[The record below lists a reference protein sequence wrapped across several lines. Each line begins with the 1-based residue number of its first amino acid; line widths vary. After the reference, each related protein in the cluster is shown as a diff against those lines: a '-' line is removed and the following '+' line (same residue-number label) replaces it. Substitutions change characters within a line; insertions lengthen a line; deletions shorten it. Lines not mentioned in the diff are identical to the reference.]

1 MPEDKVDSNEQLFH
15 SIKSEIDTSK
25 ANTENWANNHD
36 KFYRLRFRVKKAKTF
51 PFTGC
56 SNLRLPTIETY
67 IRKTKSALIGI
78 YSNIKPRMQVI
89 PQSDQDLN
97 KANKMEK
104 FLDYLADYKIM
115 LLEKLILGC
124 DKMLEKGFFLAKVT
138 WCMKN
143 RTYTE
148 ELSLS
153 DLSMED
159 ALSLFDSNIPDE
171 AIAQELIRRLDVD
184 MSETVM
190 EENLASVM
198 KAVQD
203 VRSGK
208 DKIKVTLK
216 DELYNAPDVFVC
228 DPANVFVPSD
238 AGMDVQDLRWIC
250 HEYYEPI
257 EVLRQRA
264 DEGIYDKEAVN
275 EIISLKDLER
285 YDSTEVKDKDKII
298 DSTKSTREGIDRLS
312 NPSHLVK
319 IWEVYKYYN
328 PVEGEPEQ
336 KWQFIL
342 TPEFNK
348 IIKKQVLPYD
358 HQKFPFVR
366 FHTEIVDDRWF
377 SPRGIPEHLEDI
389 SKEIDAQHNQR
400 IDSQTIRNAPMFKF
414 RSGVVNPKLV
424 RFIPA
429 QGIPVSGMQ
438 PLDDS
443 IKLMDNTNINAE
455 FSYERE
461 EMLLKTVIQEY
472 LGQVDYSLQ
481 SMINKRQPR
490 TLGEVQMQAQNANQV
505 FSLDST
511 MWTTSIAE
519 LFTQIME
526 LCQQYMPERVFALVV
541 GQDDLEPI
549 HITRDEIQGKYDIV
563 CRGNDN
569 NTNPYVKA
577 QKSQM
582 RVQLLLGNPIA
593 LQAGVITPPNI
604 YNIYKR
610 YLQDDGE
617 IAWKELISMPQ
628 PPQPPQPPPAAT
640 LIKPDYKDLTD
651 AEQAQVLQSAGV
663 QPDMMGRALERR
675 EEMREDAFEE
685 SEQMSRRDME
695 NHQKKMDIANLIME
709 MRNAEQKATIEKAK
723 ISKPQ
728 RPRPERP

>member
-1 MPEDKVDSNEQLFH
+1 MQKADSKTKEDLYHE
-15 SIKSEIDTSK
+15 IASEVEDAK
-25 ANTENWANNHD
+25 NNTENWKLKHD
-36 KFYRLRFRVKKAKTF
+36 KFYRLRFRVKKSKTF

-67 IRKTKSALIGI
+67 IRKAKSALIGI

-89 PQSDQDLN
+89 PQTDQDLN
-97 KANKMEK
+97 KANKIEK
-104 FLDYLADYKIM
+104 FLDYLADYKM
-115 LLEKLILGC
+115 YLLEKLILGC
-124 DKMLEKGFFLAKVT
+124 DKMLEKGFFVAKIC
-138 WCMKN
+138 WSMKD

-148 ELSLS
+148 EFNLK
-153 DLSMED
+153 DIPMEE
-159 ALSLFDSNIPDE
+159 AMQLFDANVPDE
-171 AIAQELIRRLDVD
+171 AVVQAVVKKLNVD

-190 EENLASVM
+190 EENLLSIQ
-198 KAVQD
+198 KAVREI
-203 VRSGK
+203 RSGK
-208 DKIKVTLK
+208 DNIKVTLK
-216 DELYNAPDVFVC
+216 DELYNAPQVYVC
-228 DPANVFVPSD
+228 DPSQIYVPAD
-238 AGMDVQDLRWIC
+238 AGQDIQDLRWIC

-257 EVLRQRA
+257 EVIKQRA
-264 DEGIYDKEAVN
+264 DEGLYDTKAVDAIYD
-275 EIISLKDLER
+275 IKDNLNN
-285 YDSTEVKDKDKII
+285 DTKDRDKVDETTKDQ
-298 DSTKSTREGIDRLS
+298 REGIDRVN

-328 PVEGEPEQ
+328 PTEGQPEQ

-342 TPEFNK
+342 APEFQQ
-348 IIKKQVLPYD
+348 ILKKQVHPYD

-366 FHTEIVDDRWF
+366 FETEIVDDRWF
-377 SPRGIPEHLEDI
+377 SPRGIPEHLEDL
-389 SKEIDAQHNQR
+389 SKEIDAQHNQKL
-400 IDSQTIRNAPMFKF
+400 DNQTIRNAPMFKF

-443 IKLMDNTNINAE
+443 IKLMDNANANVE

-505 FSLDST
+505 FSLDAS
-511 MWTTSIAE
+511 MWTMSLSE
-519 LFTQIME
+519 VFTQMLE
-526 LCQQYMPERVFALVV
+526 LCQQYMPERVFALVT

-549 HITRDEIQGKYDIV
+549 HMTRDEIQGKYNIV
-563 CRGNDN
+563 CRGNDT

-582 RVQLLLGNPIA
+582 RVQLLINELM
-593 LQAGVITPPNI
+593 LQTGVITPPNI
-604 YNIYKR
+604 YNIIKR

-628 PPQPPQPPPAAT
+628 PPQAPQPPPAAT
-640 LIKPDYKDLTD
+640 LIKPNYDDLTD
-651 AEQAQVLQSAGV
+651 AEQAQVLASAGV
-663 QPDMMGRALERR
+663 QPDPVGRAMERR
-675 EEMREDAFEE
+675 EMMREDEFEGE
-685 SEQMSRRDME
+685 MNE
-695 NHQKKMDIANLIME
+695 HQKKMDVAGLLME
-709 MRNAEQKATIEKAK
+709 MRNAKAK
-723 ISKPQ
+723 EQIEMQKISASRNKP
-728 RPRPERP
+728 RNPKPE